1 MRIAMLTNNYKPF
14 VGGVPISIDRL
25 SQGLRSLGHEVYIF
39 APSYENQDEEAY
51 VIRYR
56 SKQKKLRGEFVVP
69 NILDRSIE
77 EKFASISF
85 DVIHV
90 HHPMLI
96 GYTAQYLSKKY
107 NVPTVYSYHTRYE
120 KYLHYLQPY
129 DFLQKQI
136 MENDSRNQLLIK
148 SKKALYNG
156 SEKIVTLHNR
166 TFTNHCSLVLAPTN
180 SMKKYLEENGTITS
194 IEVIP
199 TGLTDEDFTYDK
211 EMVYELRQK
220 YLGDKKYLFCSVSR
234 LEKEKNINFMLE
246 GLVRFKERK
255 GDCFR
260 LLLIGDGGCKEE
272 FRTKAKSLG
281 LEDNVIFTG
290 CIEHSLIRNYCRAC
304 DLFVFASQSETQ
316 GIVLLEA
323 MAAGLP
329 VVAVKATGVNDIIS
343 DGWNGYVTEPDVDEW
358 ENSLEIIIE
367 NATQR
372 DWMKQNALTEA
383 RQYLSFN
390 IARRVEKLY
399 ENLIYYQRMEHI
411 CENKIV

>member
-25 SQGLRSLGHEVYIF
+25 SQGLRNLGHEVYIF

-107 NVPTVYSYHTRYE
+107 NVPIVYTYHTRYE

-129 DFLQKQI
+129 NLLQKQI
-136 MENDSRNQLLIK
+136 MENDSRNHFLFK

-156 SEKIVTLHNR
+156 SEKIITLHNR
-166 TFTNHCSLVLAPTN
+166 KFTNHCSLVLAPTN
-180 SMKKYLEENGTITS
+180 SMKEYLEENGTITS

-211 EMVYELRQK
+211 EMVYELRRK

-234 LEKEKNINFMLE
+234 LEKEKNINFILE

-255 GDCFR
+255 DDCFS

-290 CIEHSLIRNYCRAC
+290 CIEHSLIRNYCCAC

-329 VVAVKATGVNDIIS
+329 VVAVKATGVNDVIS

-367 NATQR
+367 NTTQR
-372 DWMKQNALTEA
+372 DWMKQNALIEA

-399 ENLIYYQRMEHI
+399 ENLVYYQRMEHI